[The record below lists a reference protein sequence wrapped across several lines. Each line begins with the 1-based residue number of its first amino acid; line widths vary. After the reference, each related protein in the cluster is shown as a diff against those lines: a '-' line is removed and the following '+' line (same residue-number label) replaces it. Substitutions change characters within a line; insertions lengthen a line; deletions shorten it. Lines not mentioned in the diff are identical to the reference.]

1 MVDMRIES
9 NLMGSVDSFMDNRR
23 VRMAIDGCELA
34 GELPVEDTVMSERD
48 DKLIYKWYCVWY

>member
-9 NLMGSVDSFMDNRR
+9 NLMGSADSFMDNRR

-34 GELPVEDTVMSERD
+34 GELRWKT
-48 DKLIYKWYCVWY
+48 